1 METSLQALVS
11 EQTKILVDFRQYL
24 LDDGKADRTVQSYV
38 ADVFHFLS
46 HVTEANSKSMSDW
59 TRQDVTRFRSHM
71 VEKAFKPATVNKAV
85 NSLSRFCQWLQVTGL
100 HPEGQRLV
108 DPKRDRVKVAAGSE
122 GEVSV
127 FTDDELARIN
137 AYISDPTTTSQR
149 NRLVV
154 NLLLYTGCR
163 VSELV
168 NIGTADV
175 DFVVGTVILHGK
187 GGKLR
192 EVPIRSD
199 VAKLIKEYLKGERS
213 QSKFP
218 DSTYLMVSQRAP
230 RMCRDSIATMLE
242 RIGQALSID
251 GSLNPHRFRHNFC
264 SRLVQKGVPISTVS
278 KLAGHAS
285 VQTTAT
291 YYVNTSRKDK
301 QAAVDLL

>member
-1 METSLQALVS
+1 MDKNLQEYVT
-11 EQTKILVDFRQYL
+11 EQTKTLADFRQYL

-38 ADVFHFLS
+38 ADVFHFMS
-46 HVTEANSKSMSDW
+46 NVNEINSKRLSEL

-85 NSLSRFCQWLQVTGL
+85 NSLSSFCQWLQATGL
-100 HPEGQRLV
+100 NAEGHKLV

-127 FTDDELARIN
+127 FTDEEIERIMT
-137 AYISDPTTTSQR
+137 YISDPAKVTQR

-168 NIGTADV
+168 NIQTTDV
-175 DFVVGTVILHGK
+175 DFVINVVTLHGK

-199 VAKLIKEYLKGERS
+199 VAQLIKEYLKGDRS
-213 QSKFP
+213 QSKFSESP
-218 DSTYLMVSQRAP
+218 FLLVSQRSP
-230 RMCRDSIATMLE
+230 RMCRDAVATMLE
-242 RIGQALSID
+242 QIGQELKID
-251 GSLNPHRFRHNFC
+251 INPHKWRHSFC
-264 SRLVQKGVPISTVS
+264 TLLVQRGVLS
-278 KLAGHAS
+278 
-285 VQTTAT
+285 Q
-291 YYVNTSRKDK
+291 
-301 QAAVDLL
+301 